1 MGSDKGAHGCAVR
14 ERAGAAFAR
23 VATRRLRPAFK
34 VGGSERRQN
43 RASHSGIRTRGQ
55 FLVAAAKPRI
65 GRAVHSHTPLSSRVS
80 RIPFRLSPSPR
91 PSVPTFPRSTV
102 FYFSLSLLRR
112 PFVSLSECLC
122 ARWWRRT
129 LTNRTPLDSNEL
141 KIPPTFQLEERH
153 TRRGTPPLSALRPP
167 VALFVCCSS
176 LLV

>member
-91 PSVPTFPRSTV
+91 PNVSTIDRV
-102 FYFSLSLLRR
+102 LFLSLFPSSPLRLVIR
-112 PFVSLSECLC
+112 VFVRAVVEEDIDES
-122 ARWWRRT
+122 
-129 LTNRTPLDSNEL
+129 NTP
-141 KIPPTFQLEERH
+141 R
-153 TRRGTPPLSALRPP
+153 
-167 VALFVCCSS
+167 
-176 LLV
+176 